1 MNFLRCF
8 CIEDFQMGKSTHSG
22 FFSSDL
28 LPSLGANFNR
38 SAPLKKYTVSPFDR
52 RYRAWEMFLV
62 ILVVYSAWISP
73 FDFAFLDDKE
83 GALRIFDNIVN
94 GFFAIDIVL
103 TFFVAYLDSQSYVLV
118 DDHKKIAVR
127 YLSTWFILDV
137 SSTVPFRSLS
147 LLCTDRKSEIG
158 FKVLSMLRLWRLR
171 RVSSLFARLEKDI
184 RFNYFWIRCTKLT
197 SVTLFAVHCAGC
209 FNYLIAD
216 RYPDPDRTWIGAV
229 YPDFKNDS
237 IWNRY
242 VTALYWSI
250 VTLTTTGYGDFHAEN
265 TREMLFDIF
274 YMLFNLGLTAYLI
287 GNMTNLVVHW
297 TGNTRDFRDKVAA
310 ASEFAKRNQLPPQ
323 IKDQILSHICLDYK
337 TEGLKQQDTL
347 NCLPKAIRASISRHL
362 FYPIVQNVH
371 LFRGI
376 SHECLFQLVSEMEA
390 EYFPPKEVVIL
401 QNEIPTNLY
410 ILVTGAVDI
419 IANNDGQDQIVGKAV
434 SGEMFGETGVL
445 YNTPQ
450 PFTFQT
456 TEISQ
461 MLRMDGSS
469 LLRIIHTNTQDGFI
483 IMNNFYMKLKGLE
496 SFGHASQPN
505 NPALVSSER
514 SHGGLTMEN
523 FSSDLRNYP
532 SADQV
537 TMEPSD
543 IDYLDSGDI
552 EKQEQMNNS
561 IPNKNEMNVN
571 SPSED
576 GQTAL
581 HVAVKKGHLEMA
593 RLLLE
598 GGANINKP
606 DVRGCKPKSLA
617 QQQGN
622 KSIYDLLLN
631 HENRRNEHKIEFI
644 DSETTNSI
652 LTSRYL
658 PKTNR
663 DPSCSTSLAEP
674 VFLSSSS
681 STSYTDGKVKKLMK
695 RVTIHANFQE
705 SASEKQLPK
714 LMVLPDSLEELL
726 IFAGQ
731 KFGGQ
736 NFAKVVNSENAEID
750 DLSVIRDGDHL
761 FLLPNDCECR
771 DYNVT

>member
-1 MNFLRCF
+1 MTTLPPPYRMSVSNNNVLRCL
-8 CIEDFQMGKSTHSG
+8 CIDDRHVGKATHSG

-28 LPSLGANFNR
+28 LPSLGANSNR
-38 SAPLKKYTVSPFDR
+38 VVAPRKYIICPFDR
-52 RYRAWEMFLV
+52 RYRAWQMFLV
-62 ILVVYSAWISP
+62 IFVIYSAWISP
-73 FDFAFLDDKE
+73 FDFAFLDNKE
-83 GALRIFDNIVN
+83 GGLRIFDNIVN

-103 TFFVAYLDSQSYVLV
+103 TFFVAYLEPQSYALI

-127 YLSTWFILDV
+127 YLSTWFIFDV

-147 LLCTDRKSEIG
+147 LLCKDKKSEIG
-158 FKVLSMLRLWRLR
+158 FQILSMLRLWRLR
-171 RVSSLFARLEKDI
+171 RVSALFARLEKDI
-184 RFNYFWIRCTKLT
+184 RFNYFWIRCTKLI

-216 RYPDPDRTWIGAV
+216 RYPDPSKTWIGAV
-229 YPDFKNDS
+229 YPNFKTES

-242 VTALYWSI
+242 VTSLYWSI

-265 TREMLFDIF
+265 AREMVFDIG
-274 YMLFNLGLTAYLI
+274 YMLFNLGLTSYLI

-337 TEGLKQQDTL
+337 TQGLKHQDTL

-371 LFRGI
+371 LFRGV

-410 ILVTGAVDI
+410 IIVTGAVDI
-419 IANNDGQDQIVGKAV
+419 ISQKDGQDQIIGKVV

-450 PFTFQT
+450 PFTFRT
-456 TEISQ
+456 REISQ
-461 MLRMDGSS
+461 ILRMDGSA
-469 LLRIIHTNTQDGFI
+469 LLRIIHTNTQDGFV

-496 SFGHASQPN
+496 SFGH
-505 NPALVSSER
+505 
-514 SHGGLTMEN
+514 GGLTMEN
-523 FSSDLRNYP
+523 SSTDVHNYRNEH
-532 SADQV
+532 QV
-537 TMEPSD
+537 TWELSD
-543 IDYLDSGDI
+543 IDYMTSGDI
-552 EKQEQMNNS
+552 EKQEQINNS
-561 IPNKNEMNVN
+561 KSNKSETNVDL
-571 SPSED
+571 PAEE

-581 HVAVKKGHLEMA
+581 HVAVKNGHLEMV

-598 GGANINKP
+598 GGANVNKP
-606 DVRGCKPKSLA
+606 DLKGCTPISLA
-617 QQQGN
+617 KQQGN
-622 KSIYDLLLN
+622 KSIHDLLLS
-631 HENRRNEHKIEFI
+631 HENRKNEHRI
-644 DSETTNSI
+644 DFTDPETTNSKKNQ
-652 LTSRYL
+652 YL
-658 PKTNR
+658 PTANK
-663 DPSCSTSLAEP
+663 DPCCSTSFTEP
-674 VFLSSSS
+674 ASVSSSS
-681 STSYTDGKVKKLMK
+681 ASCHPDNEVKKRMK
-695 RVTIHANFQE
+695 RVTIHAKFTNK
-705 SASEKQLPK
+705 SEKQLPK
-714 LMVLPDSLEELL
+714 FIVLPDSLEQLL
-726 IFAGQ
+726 SIAGE

-736 NFAKVVNSENAEID
+736 RFARVVSSESAEVD

-761 FLLPNDCECR
+761 FFLPNDCE
-771 DYNVT
+771 T

>member
-1 MNFLRCF
+1 
-8 CIEDFQMGKSTHSG
+8 
-22 FFSSDL
+22 
-28 LPSLGANFNR
+28 
-38 SAPLKKYTVSPFDR
+38 
-52 RYRAWEMFLV
+52 MFLV
-62 ILVVYSAWISP
+62 ILVIYSAWISP
-73 FDFAFLDDKE
+73 FDIAFLDKQN

-94 GFFAIDIVL
+94 GFFAIDIIL
-103 TFFVAYLDSQSYVLV
+103 TFFVAYLDSQSYVIV
-118 DDHKKIAVR
+118 DDHKKIALR
-127 YLSTWFILDV
+127 YISTWFIFDV

-184 RFNYFWIRCTKLT
+184 RFNYFWIRCTKLV

-216 RYPDPDRTWIGAV
+216 RYPDPAKTWIGAV
-229 YPDFKNDS
+229 YPNFKNES

-265 TREMLFDIF
+265 SREMLFDIC

-297 TGNTRDFRDKVAA
+297 TGHTRDFRDKVAA

-337 TEGLKQQDTL
+337 TDGLKHQDTL
-347 NCLPKAIRASISRHL
+347 NNLPKAIRASISRHL
-362 FYPIVQNVH
+362 FYPIVQNVQ
-371 LFRGI
+371 LFRGV

-410 ILVTGAVDI
+410 ILVTGSVDI
-419 IANNDGQDQIVGKAV
+419 IAPKDGQNQIIGRAV

-450 PFTFQT
+450 PFTYQT

-461 MLRMDGSS
+461 ILRMDGTA

-496 SFGHASQPN
+496 SFGHLGQPN
-505 NPALVSSER
+505 NPTSVSSQQ
-514 SHGGLTMEN
+514 SKGGTTMEN
-523 FSSDLRNYP
+523 SSNYLHTYP
-532 SADQV
+532 SADQA
-537 TMEPSD
+537 TWELSN
-543 IDYLDSGDI
+543 IGYLSRDI
-552 EKQEQMNNS
+552 EMQETINNS
-561 IPNKNEMNVN
+561 LSNKDEINVKV
-571 SPSED
+571 PAEE

-581 HVAVKKGHLEMA
+581 HVAVKKGHLEMVK
-593 RLLLE
+593 LLLE
-598 GGANINKP
+598 GGANVNKA
-606 DVRGCKPKSLA
+606 DVRGCTPKSLA
-617 QQQGN
+617 KQQEN
-622 KSIYDLLLN
+622 KSIYDLVLS

-644 DSETTNSI
+644 EPETTNS
-652 LTSRYL
+652 TSTGRYL
-658 PKTNR
+658 PTKSR
-663 DPSCSTSLAEP
+663 DPSCSTSFAEP
-674 VFLSSSS
+674 TSLCSSSS
-681 STSYTDGKVKKLMK
+681 GSHPGGKVKKLMR
-695 RVTIHANFQE
+695 RVTIHANFQK
-705 SASEKQLPK
+705 SIPDKHLPK
-714 LMVLPDSLEELL
+714 LIVLPDSLAELL
-726 IFAGQ
+726 TIAGQ
-731 KFGGQ
+731 KFGGH
-736 NFAKVVNSENAEID
+736 NFTKVVNSENAEVD

-761 FLLPNDCECR
+761 FLLPNDC
-771 DYNVT
+771 

>member
-8 CIEDFQMGKSTHSG
+8 CIEDFPMGKSSHSG
-22 FFSSDL
+22 FFSTDL

-38 SAPLKKYTVSPFDR
+38 TAPLKKYTVSPFDR
-52 RYRAWEMFLV
+52 RYRTWEMFLV

-73 FDFAFLDDKE
+73 FDFAFLDNKE

-118 DDHKKIAVR
+118 DDHKKIAMR
-127 YLSTWFILDV
+127 YLSTWFMFDV

-147 LLCTDRKSEIG
+147 LLCTDRKTELG

-216 RYPDPDRTWIGAV
+216 RYPDPSKTWIGAV

-401 QNEIPTNLY
+401 QNETPTNLY
-410 ILVTGAVDI
+410 ILVSGAVDI
-419 IANNDGQDQIVGKAV
+419 IANNDGQDQVKNQETNLTSESIVGKAV

-461 MLRMDGSS
+461 ILRMDGSS

-483 IMNNFYMKLKGLE
+483 IMNNFYMKLKGLDIE
-496 SFGHASQPN
+496 NFGHASRPN
-505 NPALVSSER
+505 NPALVS
-514 SHGGLTMEN
+514 MEN
-523 FSSDLRNYP
+523 ASGDLRNYP
-532 SADQV
+532 NADQV
-537 TMEPSD
+537 TREPSD
-543 IDYLDSGDI
+543 IDYLNSGDI
-552 EKQEQMNNS
+552 ESQEEINNS
-561 IPNKNEMNVN
+561 ISNKNEMNGN
-571 SPSED
+571 SPAED

-598 GGANINKP
+598 GGANINKA
-606 DVRGCKPKSLA
+606 DVRGCTPKSLA

-622 KSIYDLLLN
+622 KSIYDLLLS

-644 DSETTNSI
+644 QPETTNST

-658 PKTNR
+658 PTINK
-663 DPSCSTSLAEP
+663 DPKGYHSC
-674 VFLSSSS
+674 
-681 STSYTDGKVKKLMK
+681 KLPGERTRK
-695 RVTIHANFQE
+695 A
-705 SASEKQLPK
+705 ASEAHGLT
-714 LMVLPDSLEELL
+714 DSLEELL

-736 NFAKVVNSENAEID
+736 NFAKVVNAENAEID

-761 FLLPNDCECR
+761 FLIPNDCECR